1 MELICIR
8 PASDVPYDATLAAG
22 DIMSEPD
29 PGEQDSQAQHQQ
41 HSVQALESAIGKQ
54 VRSSRK
60 RLNLTVAALAKQ
72 AQLSTGML
80 SKIENG
86 QTSPSLATLTSLANA
101 LQVPVT
107 SFFRGY
113 EEQRDVT
120 FIKAGEGL
128 PIERRGSGAG
138 HQYQLLGHTIGK
150 PYNIEPYLITIDDE
164 SEVFP
169 VFQHA
174 GTELIYMLE
183 GRVTY
188 RHANKTYTLEPGDT
202 LFFDADASHG
212 PDEILKL
219 PCRYLSII
227 ISEAAPG

>member
-1 MELICIR
+1 MAE
-8 PASDVPYDATLAAG
+8 PGGAAENGG
-22 DIMSEPD
+22 D
-29 PGEQDSQAQHQQ
+29 Q
-41 HSVQALESAIGKQ
+41 HSVEALEIAIGKQ
-54 VRSSRK
+54 VRTARK
-60 RLNLTVAALAKQ
+60 RLHLTVAALAKQ
-72 AQLSTGML
+72 ARMSTGML

-86 QTSPSLATLTSLANA
+86 QTSPSLSTLTSLAKA

-128 PIERRGSGAG
+128 PIERRGSGVG

-150 PYNIEPYLITIDDE
+150 PYNIEPYLITIDDQ

-174 GTELIYMLE
+174 GMEFIYMLE
-183 GRVTY
+183 GRVVY
-188 RHANKTYTLEPGDT
+188 RHANQNYILEPGDS
-202 LFFDADASHG
+202 LFFDAEASHG
-212 PDEILKL
+212 PDEIQKL

-227 ISEAAPG
+227 ISEATVA

>member
-1 MELICIR
+1 MPMTDPEKQ
-8 PASDVPYDATLAAG
+8 PDDDA
-22 DIMSEPD
+22 MPS
-29 PGEQDSQAQHQQ
+29 QQ
-41 HSVQALESAIGKQ
+41 HSVEALEIAIGKQ

-120 FIKAGEGL
+120 YIKAGEGL
-128 PIERRGSGAG
+128 SIERRGSGAG

-150 PYNIEPYLITIDDE
+150 PYNI
-164 SEVFP
+164 
-169 VFQHA
+169 
-174 GTELIYMLE
+174 
-183 GRVTY
+183 
-188 RHANKTYTLEPGDT
+188 
-202 LFFDADASHG
+202 
-212 PDEILKL
+212 
-219 PCRYLSII
+219 
-227 ISEAAPG
+227 

>member
-1 MELICIR
+1 
-8 PASDVPYDATLAAG
+8 
-22 DIMSEPD
+22 MSESEKNRDNDESSP
-29 PGEQDSQAQHQQ
+29 AQHG
-41 HSVQALESAIGKQ
+41 VKALEIAIGKQ
-54 VRSSRK
+54 VRTQRK
-60 RLNLTVAALAKQ
+60 RLNLTVAALARQ

-86 QTSPSLATLTSLANA
+86 LTSPSLATMTALANA
-101 LQVPVT
+101 LHVPVT

-120 FIKAGEGL
+120 YIKAGEGL
-128 PIERRGSGAG
+128 SIERRGSGAG

-150 PYNIEPYLITIDDE
+150 PYSIEPYLITITDE

-174 GTELIYMLE
+174 GMELIYMLE

-188 RHANKTYTLEPGDT
+188 RHANQTYTLRPGDS
-202 LFFDADASHG
+202 LFFDAEASHG
-212 PDEILKL
+212 PDEIQKL

-227 ISEAAPG
+227 VSEAASG

>member
-1 MELICIR
+1 MAEQ
-8 PASDVPYDATLAAG
+8 SGAAENDG
-22 DIMSEPD
+22 D
-29 PGEQDSQAQHQQ
+29 Q
-41 HSVQALESAIGKQ
+41 HSVEALEIAIGKQ
-54 VRSSRK
+54 VRASRK
-60 RLNLTVAALAKQ
+60 RLHLTVAALAKQ
-72 AQLSTGML
+72 SRLSTGML

-86 QTSPSLATLTSLANA
+86 QTSPSLSTLTSLAKA

-150 PYNIEPYLITIDDE
+150 PYNIEPYLITIDDQ

-174 GTELIYMLE
+174 GMEFIYMLE
-183 GRVTY
+183 GRVVY
-188 RHANKTYTLEPGDT
+188 RHANQAYTLRPGDS
-202 LFFDADASHG
+202 LFFDAEASHG
-212 PDEILKL
+212 PDEIQKL

-227 ISEAAPG
+227 ISEATAA